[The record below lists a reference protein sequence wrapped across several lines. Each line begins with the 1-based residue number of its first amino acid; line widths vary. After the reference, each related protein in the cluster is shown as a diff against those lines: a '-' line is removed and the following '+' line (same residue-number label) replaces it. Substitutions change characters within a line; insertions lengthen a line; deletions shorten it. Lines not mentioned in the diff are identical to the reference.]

1 MFQQIAGMPLATALD
16 GNLCILPLE
25 IFRDVK
31 NKPTLSFVRF
41 ITWFLHH
48 YFFFVVVTS
57 FTTRKAK
64 MSWKQSILCSPELW
78 EYVVLFLQILIV
90 LKDMEVDV
98 CMWGRYSVNKTSAEL
113 PARHQLNYRWFLGLS
128 CFQSYFGKS
137 LLTSTYTTGY
147 QNCFGETS
155 PVFKR
160 SWQKPLWC
168 RSQCWKLQ
176 AYLLHN
182 VFGAY
187 LQVAKR
193 KLIEEDRCSALVPRI
208 WHIITLETIRI
219 VQGHPTLPTLWTC
232 EWGILCIGGE

>member
-1 MFQQIAGMPLATALD
+1 MSAKQQSDQITPQPFRHNQFLIFILIKCLKNSLFFSLAFIPMFQQIAGMPLATALD

-137 LLTSTYTTGY
+137 LLTSTYTTRY

-160 SWQKPLWC
+160 SWQ
-168 RSQCWKLQ
+168 
-176 AYLLHN
+176 
-182 VFGAY
+182 
-187 LQVAKR
+187 
-193 KLIEEDRCSALVPRI
+193 
-208 WHIITLETIRI
+208 
-219 VQGHPTLPTLWTC
+219 
-232 EWGILCIGGE
+232 